1 VHFGTPDEST
11 DAPRNALTSHGWEI
25 VDHTLPF
32 GTVPEK
38 STVIVVD
45 EMISPVLTDLN
56 DEQFAALRHLI
67 ERECRLLWVTAG

>member
-1 VHFGTPDEST
+1 VHFSTPDGST

-25 VDHTLPF
+25 VDHALPF
-32 GTVPEK
+32 GSIPEK

-45 EMISPVLTDLN
+45 ETISPVLTDLS
-56 DEQFAALRHLI
+56 DEQFAALRDLI